1 MTIRALLDRAP
12 GLMSVWDHRLRCV
25 WLSSLFTK
33 DRLATQGMLGLSL
46 RDAMRGFETGSVERM
61 VRQVLRDGKPIIDHE
76 FHLASGYGEDRAISL
91 SVWKVDSVDAVA
103 PVDAVDST
111 AGGGIGVC
119 MTLTDV
125 TRSRAR
131 RRLALLGEASR
142 RIGTTLDVMTTAQE
156 LADMAVPLLADY
168 VTVDLADAVPI
179 GETPP
184 LNRLEPVRA
193 RIPVFRRAGV
203 ASIHPGL
210 PESTFALGEAVYVP
224 RPSPFLH
231 ALESGRSHFEPV
243 LDTSRGTWL
252 DKDPIRA
259 KVINRTRMHS
269 VMMVP
274 LKTSD
279 EVLGIAVF
287 VRNDNPVPFS
297 HDDLLFAEELV
308 LRASLH
314 VYKAHLYTRER
325 SAMLALQR
333 NLLPHHLYGGPMVEV
348 ASHYLPSDMHEG
360 VGGDWYDVIRLTGDR
375 VALVIGDV
383 VGHGIGAAATM
394 GQMRTAVLTLAT
406 LDLPPDELLTRLDA
420 LAVRLSNENENESAD
435 SFNGTVVA
443 SCLYAVYDPS
453 RKIWSM
459 ARAGHPAPMARTPSG
474 EVTLLDVPGG
484 TGIGYGLSPYESIDV
499 ELPEGSIVALYTDG
513 LIETRNADIDM
524 GLGRLRKALMAP
536 VSDLDELCHRTVDT
550 MMGPK
555 APSDDVA
562 LLLARTGPR

>member
-1 MTIRALLDRAP
+1 
-12 GLMSVWDHRLRCV
+12 
-25 WLSSLFTK
+25 
-33 DRLATQGMLGLSL
+33 
-46 RDAMRGFETGSVERM
+46 M
-61 VRQVLRDGKPIIDHE
+61 VGQVLRDGKPIIDHE
-76 FHLASGYGEDRAISL
+76 FPLVSGYGEDRVISL
-91 SVWKVDSVDAVA
+91 SLWKI
-103 PVDAVDST
+103 DAVDSIDALDSMDSADAVVGT
-111 AGGGIGVC
+111 AGSGIGVC

-131 RRLALLGEASR
+131 RRLALLSEASR

-168 VTVDLADAVPI
+168 ATVDLADAVPI

-224 RPSPFLH
+224 RPSPFLN

-297 HDDLLFAEELV
+297 RDDLLFAEELV

-333 NLLPHHLYGGPMVEV
+333 NLLPHDLYGGPMVEV

-360 VGGDWYDVIRLTGDR
+360 VGGDWYDVIRLTGGR

-394 GQMRTAVLTLAT
+394 GQMRTAVHTLAT

-420 LAVRLSNENENESAD
+420 LAVRLSNENENAD
-435 SFNGTVVA
+435 GFNGTVVA

-459 ARAGHPAPMARTPSG
+459 ARAGHPAPMVRTPSG
-474 EVTLLDVPGG
+474 EVALVDVPGG
-484 TGIGYGLSPYESIDV
+484 TGIGYGLSPYEPYESIDV
-499 ELPEGSIVALYTDG
+499 GLPEGSIVALYTDG

-536 VSDLDELCHRTVDT
+536 VSDLAELCHHTVDT
-550 MMGPK
+550 MIGPK